1 MSSTVKQRF
10 GKYEIIGELGQ
21 GGMGV
26 VYKARDPVIG
36 RMVALKTL
44 TAEVLADPDL
54 LKRFYREA
62 QSAGSLQH
70 PNIVTIYDMGE
81 SEGRPYIAMEYVEG
95 ESLQKVIA
103 RRPSLP
109 LALKLKIITQ
119 FCQGLDHAHKHGVIH
134 RDVKPGNILVKSD
147 GVVKVVD
154 FGIAH
159 LDSTTLTKTGVFMG
173 TVNYSSPEQLNDGH
187 ADVRSDLWSVAVV
200 MYELLAYRKPFEG
213 QNFATLISKI
223 LNTEPEP
230 LSHCV
235 PGIPPEVDALV
246 SRCLQKDPSKR
257 PQGLDEVLLDLAPI
271 EQRLRQAAVSEL
283 VSEAQQLRGGGDLT
297 QARDRVRA
305 VLMLDNT
312 HAEAKSLMSQIT
324 EEIRVIES
332 SSRLMQLVNEAER
345 LLGEGELAGASKSV
359 EEALKLSPA
368 DARALSLRVRIE
380 REQQSER
387 ESREAFAAGHKAFKM
402 GDLTV
407 AESELR
413 KALQLDPKNARASS
427 LLEIIHE
434 DRSTRAKSFDLKE
447 AIWDAENKL
456 SGGDPAGAV
465 ERLSK
470 LSAAHPQNEEIRRL
484 LEAAQKQAAALRER
498 QGREWLDGQM
508 KMAGQLVESKDF
520 DQATRVL
527 SGVKNRF
534 PNEPQV
540 QQMLDLAE
548 TQLRAPAQAA
558 AAGGPRVA
566 PVQGSPKAVLSQ
578 AQPAPRRGANV
589 TVIVIAAVI
598 VLALAGAYIVHDLNR
613 HQAPAAA
620 TPQQLQLER
629 QAKQLVA
636 DGQPDQALS
645 LWSILAAQSGPLQ
658 AEAEQQVEQIT
669 NNAQQEKTLFTQ
681 AQTAQQQKNW
691 AAALSLYQRVAN
703 LNGDMKNQAL
713 QAITNVKAL
722 ESGQDPAVIERQKFA
737 QAQRALRRQDYTG
750 ARDLFQQV
758 VNLNVPNSTLLP
770 QAQSELTKLDAQ
782 VKAQQNFNAAAAMET
797 SGQLVQAQAQ
807 FQSIANAGGPLA
819 AQAKTRA
826 AQIGQQISAQQ
837 AKQSQAKAQAL
848 QSSLGQFKDFENRGD
863 FRQARGLLASIG
875 QEGGNVASLQ
885 SELDGLEQQSM
896 EKLTSQFNQAVSAK
910 NAAALRQLAPQFQSL
925 AAQGGSQ
932 SSAAGDYALNRI
944 PAALGQI
951 ATAQAAAQNEQSK
964 PPAPAP
970 ATGAAHVTVLTSGT
984 YRPYNGPIRRDQ
996 LLPEYNIDGGL
1007 KAVSL
1012 SLPAIS
1018 GAPDG
1023 SVVILKINID
1033 ENGNVSPDHVINDT
1047 SGQGPAVL
1055 AASSHWKFQPPQARG
1070 KPVKTSVAVEVK
1082 F

>member
-1 MSSTVKQRF
+1 MSPQVKQQRF

-44 TAEVLADPDL
+44 TAEVLSDPDL

-103 RRPSLP
+103 RRPTLP
-109 LALKLKIITQ
+109 LALKLKIIAQ

-134 RDVKPGNILVKSD
+134 RDIKPGNILVKSD

-173 TVNYSSPEQLNDGH
+173 TVNYSSPEQLNDGR

-230 LSHCV
+230 LARYV
-235 PGIPPEVDALV
+235 PGIPAEVESLV
-246 SRCLQKDPSKR
+246 SRCLQKDPDQR
-257 PQGLDEVLLDLAPI
+257 PQGLDEVLLELGPI
-271 EQRLRQAAVSEL
+271 EQRLRQSAVSEL
-283 VSEAQQLRGGGDLT
+283 VNEAEQLRSGGDLA

-305 VLMLDNT
+305 VLMLDST

-332 SSRLMQLVNEAER
+332 SSRLLQLVNEAER
-345 LLGEGELAGASKSV
+345 LLEQGELAGASKSV
-359 EEALKLSPA
+359 EEALKLSPT
-368 DARALSLRVRIE
+368 DARALSLRARIE
-380 REQQSER
+380 QEQQNER
-387 ESREAFAAGHKAFKM
+387 ASREAFAAGHKAFKT

-413 KALQLDPKNARASS
+413 KALQLDPKNTRASS
-427 LLEIIHE
+427 LIEIIHE

-447 AIWDAENKL
+447 AIWEAENKL
-456 SGGDPAGAV
+456 HAGDAAGAV
-465 ERLSK
+465 ERLTE
-470 LSAAHPQNEEIRRL
+470 LAAANPKNDEVRRL
-484 LEAAQKQAAALRER
+484 LETAQKQAAELRER

-527 SGVKNRF
+527 AGVKNRF

-548 TQLRAPAQAA
+548 TQLRAPAS
-558 AAGGPRVA
+558 AGAPRVA
-566 PVQGSPKAVLSQ
+566 PVQGGPKAALPV

-598 VLALAGAYIVHDLNR
+598 VLAISGVFIYRETNR
-613 HQAPAAA
+613 HQTPAAA

-691 AAALSLYQRVAN
+691 ASALSLYQRVAS

-722 ESGQDPAVIERQKFA
+722 QSGQDPAVIERQKFA

-782 VKAQQNFNAAAAMET
+782 VKAQRDFNAAAAMET
-797 SGQLVQAQAQ
+797 SGQLAQAETQ
-807 FQSIANAGGPLA
+807 FQTIANGGGPLA
-819 AQAKTRA
+819 TQAKTRA
-826 AQIGQQISAQQ
+826 AQIAQQISAQQ
-837 AKQSQAKAQAL
+837 AKQTQAKAQAL
-848 QSSLGQFKDFENRGD
+848 NAGLSQFKDFENRGE
-863 FRQARGLLASIG
+863 FRQARNLLASIG
-875 QEGGNVASLQ
+875 QEGGNASSLQ
-885 SELDGLEQQSM
+885 SELDGLEQQSLQ
-896 EKLTSQFNQAVSAK
+896 KLTGEFNQAVSAK
-910 NAAALRQLAPQFQSL
+910 NAAALRQLAPQFQTL
-925 AAQGGSQ
+925 ASQGGPQ
-932 SSAAGDYALNRI
+932 SDTSSDYALNRI

-951 ATAQAAAQNEQSK
+951 ATAKASAEQPKSA
-964 PPAPAP
+964 APAP
-970 ATGAAHVTVLTSGT
+970 AARAAQVTVLTSGT
-984 YRPYNGPIRRDQ
+984 YRQYSGPIRRGQ

-1007 KAVSL
+1007 KATSL
-1012 SLPAIS
+1012 SLPPIA
-1018 GAPDG
+1018 GAPAG

-1033 ENGNVSPDHVINDT
+1033 ESGNVTPDHVINDT

-1055 AASSHWKFQPPQARG
+1055 AASAHWKFQPPEARG

>member
-1 MSSTVKQRF
+1 MSPQVKQQRF

-103 RRPSLP
+103 RRPTLP
-109 LALKLKIITQ
+109 LALKLKIIAQ

-173 TVNYSSPEQLNDGH
+173 TVNYSSPEQLNDGR

-200 MYELLAYRKPFEG
+200 MYELLAYHKPFEG

-223 LNTEPEP
+223 LNAEPEP
-230 LSHCV
+230 LTRYV
-235 PGIPPEVDALV
+235 PGIPQEVEALV
-246 SRCLQKDPSKR
+246 SRCLQKDPAMR
-257 PQGLDEVLLDLAPI
+257 PQGLDEVLLELAPI
-271 EQRLRQAAVSEL
+271 EQRLRQAAVSDL
-283 VSEAQQLRGGGDLT
+283 VYEAQQLRGGGDLA

-305 VLMLDNT
+305 VLMLDST

-332 SSRLMQLVNEAER
+332 SSRLLQLVNEAER
-345 LLGEGELAGASKSV
+345 LLEQGELAGALKSI
-359 EEALKLSPA
+359 EEALKLSPT
-368 DARALSLRVRIE
+368 DERALGLRARIE
-380 REQQSER
+380 LEQQNER
-387 ESREAFAAGHKAFKM
+387 ASREAFATGHKAFKT
-402 GDLTV
+402 GELTV
-407 AESELR
+407 AESELK

-456 SGGDPAGAV
+456 HAGDAAGAV
-465 ERLSK
+465 ERLNK
-470 LSAAHPQNEEIRRL
+470 LSADYPQNDEVRRL
-484 LEAAQKQAAALRER
+484 LETAQKQAAEQRER

-527 SGVKNRF
+527 AGVKNRF

-548 TQLRAPAQAA
+548 TQLQAAPAGA
-558 AAGGPRVA
+558 PRVA
-566 PVQGSPKAVLSQ
+566 PVQGSPKGVLPP

-598 VLALAGAYIVHDLNR
+598 VLAIAGVFIFRDLNR
-613 HQAPAAA
+613 HQTPAAA

-737 QAQRALRRQDYTG
+737 EAERALRRQDYTS

-758 VNLNVPNSTLLP
+758 VNLNVPSSTLLP
-770 QAQSELTKLDAQ
+770 QAQSQLTKLDAQ
-782 VKAQQNFNAAAAMET
+782 VKAQRDFDAAAAME
-797 SGQLVQAQAQ
+797 SGGQLAQAEAQ
-807 FQSIANAGGPLA
+807 FQTIASGGGPLA
-819 AQAKTRA
+819 TQAKARA
-826 AQIGQQISAQQ
+826 AQISQQISSQQ
-837 AKQSQAKAQAL
+837 AKQTQAKAQAL
-848 QSSLGQFKDFENRGD
+848 NTSLGQFKDFENRGE
-863 FRQARGLLASIG
+863 FRQASGLLAAIG
-875 QEGGNVASLQ
+875 QEGGNAASLQ
-885 SELDGLEQQSM
+885 SELDGLEQRSLQ
-896 EKLTSQFNQAVSAK
+896 KLTGEYNQAVSAK
-910 NAAALRQLAPQFQSL
+910 NAAALRQLAPQFQTL
-925 AAQGGSQ
+925 AAQGGLQADTAS
-932 SSAAGDYALNRI
+932 DYALNRI

-951 ATAQAAAQNEQSK
+951 ASEQAQPSQPAKPAAPPARAAQV
-964 PPAPAP
+964 A
-970 ATGAAHVTVLTSGT
+970 VLTSGT
-984 YRPYNGPIRRDQ
+984 YRQYSGPIRRGQ

-1007 KAVSL
+1007 KATSL
-1012 SLPAIS
+1012 SLPSIA
-1018 GAPDG
+1018 GAPAG

-1033 ENGNVSPDHVINDT
+1033 ESGNVTPDHVINDT

-1055 AASSHWKFQPPQARG
+1055 AASAHWKFQPPEARG
-1070 KPVKTSVAVEVK
+1070 KAVKTSVAVEVK